1 MKSYTLK
8 KLKNSKEC
16 HLFEGDTRKTGHNLD
31 EISLCNKMYKHES
44 DDNVFIGYDENVT
57 RSRIAIMGRQ
67 VCGECVSH
75 LYATY

>member
-8 KLKNSKEC
+8 KIKNSREC
-16 HLFEGDTRKTGHNLD
+16 HLFEGVFTRSGYILD
-31 EISLCNKMYKHES
+31 EISLCNKMYKYES
-44 DDNVFIGYDENVT
+44 DENVFTGYDENVT
-57 RSRIAIMGRQ
+57 RSRIALMGRQ

>member
-1 MKSYTLK
+1 M
-8 KLKNSKEC
+8 
-16 HLFEGDTRKTGHNLD
+16 F
-31 EISLCNKMYKHES
+31 KHES